1 MRPNRTEIRSGSRS
15 SGKSSSCLRGQDR
28 VTSSP
33 KKATKKA
40 LEVLVKQYLEV
51 RTWGS
56 LGECPWF
63 PASSKGIEKG
73 FVLFLGG

>member
-1 MRPNRTEIRSGSRS
+1 MRPNRTKIRSGSRS
-15 SGKSSSCLRGQDR
+15 SGKSSSCLRSQDR

-40 LEVLVKQYLEV
+40 LEVLVKHCLEV
-51 RTWGS
+51 RTRGS

-63 PASSKGIEKG
+63 PVLLKGIKKG
-73 FVLFLGG
+73 LVLFLGG